1 MLSYNNTKRMNI
13 TSKAMN
19 NILRSALNM
28 ETLRLKTRYW
38 AAPAKRGSSSA
49 PPRSEESVNM
59 TDVYWDNR
67 ADVEAGRGY
76 NNNRDEVRGQ
86 GDSGHGS
93 YRDLGEAEGGRE
105 KEGERVYAD

>member
-1 MLSYNNTKRMNI
+1 
-13 TSKAMN
+13 MN

-38 AAPAKRGSSSA
+38 AAPAKRGASSA
-49 PPRSEESVNM
+49 PPRPESVNM

-67 ADVEAGRGY
+67 ADVEAARGY

-105 KEGERVYAD
+105 KEEERVYAD

>member
-1 MLSYNNTKRMNI
+1 
-13 TSKAMN
+13 MN

-49 PPRSEESVNM
+49 PPRSDESVNM

-76 NNNRDEVRGQ
+76 NNNRDEVRT

-93 YRDLGEAEGGRE
+93 YRDLGEA
-105 KEGERVYAD
+105 DPL